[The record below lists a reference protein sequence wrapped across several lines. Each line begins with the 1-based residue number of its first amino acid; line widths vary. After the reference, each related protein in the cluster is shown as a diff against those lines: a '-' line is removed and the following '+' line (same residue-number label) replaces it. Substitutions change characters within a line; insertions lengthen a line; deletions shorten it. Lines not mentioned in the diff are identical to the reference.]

1 MLITILNKVRPGTT
15 HSVAFRIVHDQ
26 RDKFNSLD
34 MLHLRDNL
42 KHKIRESTR
51 DSFWYI
57 LRRVAMAK

>member
-1 MLITILNKVRPGTT
+1 MLITIGTKVRAGTT
-15 HSVAFRIVHDQ
+15 ASVAFQIVHDQ
-26 RDKFNSLD
+26 NDKFNSLD

-42 KHKIRESTR
+42 KHEIRNSTR